1 MFFVVFKINYQL
13 IFIDVSKDIYYRLF
27 SRKFT
32 YIYVIECK
40 YKKCLLLLSTVQSK
54 EKQTPNFVIALNK
67 LSNIPLL
74 QLPKKNLN
82 NYLYF

>member
-1 MFFVVFKINYQL
+1 MWAKI
-13 IFIDVSKDIYYRLF
+13 
-27 SRKFT
+27 FT
-32 YIYVIECK
+32 TVYFLENLHIYIYVIECK